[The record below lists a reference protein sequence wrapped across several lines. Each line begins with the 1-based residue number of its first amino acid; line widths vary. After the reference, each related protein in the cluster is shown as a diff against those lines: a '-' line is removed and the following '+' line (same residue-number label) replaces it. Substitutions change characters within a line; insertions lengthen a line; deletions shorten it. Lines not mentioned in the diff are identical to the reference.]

1 MENAIIENSNETFF
15 VIFKHFAQVK
25 YFMSRDV
32 DAMIIERE
40 VHAVNE
46 WLESNKSF
54 HVMHDNH
61 LHQFPMM
68 AGLWGAKLSELERG
82 MSIYSFHLASA
93 SEDMWQNRD
102 HYLLDQEFLAEYI
115 WPWVKFN
122 VFHHAA
128 HFCLDYKD
136 TQPFPTERQRTNAN
150 YIGVPWMKN
159 QTYYSQKCSM
169 ECRPKNH
176 PDWIYC

>member
-1 MENAIIENSNETFF
+1 
-15 VIFKHFAQVK
+15 
-25 YFMSRDV
+25 MSRDV

-40 VHAVNE
+40 VHAVDE

-54 HVMHDNH
+54 HVMHDHH
-61 LHQFPMM
+61 LHKFPMM

-82 MSIYSFHLASA
+82 MSIYSFHLATV

-102 HYLLDQEFLAEYI
+102 YYLLDQEFLAEYI
-115 WPWVKFN
+115 WPWAKFN
-122 VFHHAA
+122 ALHHAA

-136 TQPFPTERQRTNAN
+136 TRPFPTERQRSHAN

-159 QTYYSQKCSM
+159 QTYYSKKCSI